1 LSAAS
6 VPPGRLDVVVVGS
19 GIAGLF
25 TVYELCR
32 LGRSVVVLDRGVL
45 GGGMTART
53 TAHLA
58 SQLDDFYHEL
68 IRMRGLEE
76 AKLYFESQAAAL
88 DRTER
93 IQATEEIGCDFHRLN
108 GFLFAASEDHKLR
121 QALTS
126 GGFQMLILRVSGI
139 TNRAMMKHTAGTKI
153 G

>member
-108 GFLFAASEDHKLR
+108 GFSSLPR
-121 QALTS
+121 RITS
-126 GGFQMLILRVSGI
+126 FVRLLPLAVS
-139 TNRAMMKHTAGTKI
+139 RC
-153 G
+153 

>member
-1 LSAAS
+1 MLFMRNHLPASANRNGFAINACRCP
-6 VPPGRLDVVVVGS
+6 VLAHAWR
-19 GIAGLF
+19 AGLQRHAYNAC
-25 TVYELCR
+25 TVQ
-32 LGRSVVVLDRGVL
+32 
-45 GGGMTART
+45 
-53 TAHLA
+53 LA